1 MLWALYLKYF
11 LKTSLILY
19 KKDIII
25 SKIKGTIMENNST
38 ILTNDPYL
46 NTARLTI
53 RDKRY
58 KNLYTKRMEKR
69 SFLKQK

>member
-1 MLWALYLKYF
+1 
-11 LKTSLILY
+11 
-19 KKDIII
+19 
-25 SKIKGTIMENNST
+25 MENNST

-69 SFLKQK
+69 SFLKQKIDINNIFFSLKRYLL